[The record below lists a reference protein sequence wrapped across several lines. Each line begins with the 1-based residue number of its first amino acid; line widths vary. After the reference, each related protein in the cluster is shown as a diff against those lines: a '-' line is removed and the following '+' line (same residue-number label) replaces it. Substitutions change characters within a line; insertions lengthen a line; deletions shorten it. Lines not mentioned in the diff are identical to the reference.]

1 MKHHD
6 QVSLDFQFKKEQFL
20 AEQYKDLLDDLLDPQ
35 ATLPPGG
42 INPSDSSPEELQSE
56 FETISREVRGLVDAV
71 NGAVNS
77 AQDLQDKDTRNLE
90 IAAARAKI
98 TELQAIT
105 ASHPSVELQRLEEVE
120 ALIEQIDQETPS
132 L

>member
-1 MKHHD
+1 
-6 QVSLDFQFKKEQFL
+6 
-20 AEQYKDLLDDLLDPQ
+20 
-35 ATLPPGG
+35 
-42 INPSDSSPEELQSE
+42 
-56 FETISREVRGLVDAV
+56 VRFV
-71 NGAVNS
+71 
-77 AQDLQDKDTRNLE
+77 QDKDTRNLE

>member
-6 QVSLDFQFKKEQFL
+6 QVSLGFQFKKEQFL

-35 ATLPPGG
+35 ATLPPGAS
-42 INPSDSSPEELQSE
+42 NPTAPSPEELQSE
-56 FETISREVRGLVDAV
+56 FEAISREVRGLVDAV
-71 NGAVNS
+71 NGAVNA
-77 AQDLQDKDTRNLE
+77 AQDSQDKDTRNLE

-105 ASHPSVELQRLEEVE
+105 ASHPSVELQRLEEV
-120 ALIEQIDQETPS
+120 IDQETAA

>member
-56 FETISREVRGLVDAV
+56 FETISREG
-71 NGAVNS
+71 
-77 AQDLQDKDTRNLE
+77 NLE